1 MELSNAA
8 KWTLFNRA
16 LTAGAL
22 VLGTGLA
29 LLGFVLGFWGSIETL
44 VVDGNVQTAVENANP
59 IPTLVLAVLGF
70 IVWQMG
76 KTYALFWSLPRASG
90 RAAAKR
96 FDHGRLK
103 SEVVEALDERLA
115 EMEEDVAETRRS
127 VQELKRTEHAA
138 AFDEEDALE
147 STPVQQSES
156 ADRSATTA
164 QQPGTTASSA
174 ATGQRSAATASSET
188 TDQQSAAD
196 RSEATGRP
204 QSNSADRSASGKPAE
219 SGFEFSSPD
228 GSNSERTGEQAP
240 EESHPRDQQT
250 TAESEGETPSS
261 PAETDRRDAT
271 DADDQDAP
279 SESDEPR
286 N

>member
-16 LTAGAL
+16 LTAGAM

-44 VVDGNVQTAVENANP
+44 VVDRNVQTAVENANP
-59 IPTLVLAVLGF
+59 ILTLALAAVGF
-70 IVWQMG
+70 IVWQIG

-147 STPVQQSES
+147 STPVQRSES
-156 ADRSATTA
+156 TARSATTA
-164 QQPGTTASSA
+164 QQPGATASSA
-174 ATGQRSAATASSET
+174 ATGQQSATDRSET
-188 TDQQSAAD
+188 TGQS
-196 RSEATGRP
+196 
-204 QSNSADRSASGKPAE
+204 QSNPAERSASESGKPAE

-228 GSNSERTGEQAP
+228 GSNSERPGERAP
-240 EESHPRDQQT
+240 SESHPQDPQT
-250 TAESEGETPSS
+250 TTETENEAPSS
-261 PAETDRRDAT
+261 STETDRPDAT